1 MINKYKLTVINY
13 NLKPEEMYPDETA
26 EQFEERMRNKRT
38 NILLKFMV
46 NQLEEDGQVL
56 FSNLVRNNRRKQVII
71 NSLSTLQLINNYN
84 ILLTN

>member
-1 MINKYKLTVINY
+1 LINKYKLTVINY